1 MIEQIKPA
9 LELSQSH
16 FEEREVS
23 SLEEIKQEEP
33 VIEEQP
39 LKKSELSAEEIE
51 RIDYLK
57 KVESINDSKLANN
70 LIYILDMGYSNF
82 ELNLNVL
89 KRNNNDLV
97 ITINNLC
104 NNLVTDSMF
113 A

>member
-1 MIEQIKPA
+1 

-23 SLEEIKQEEP
+23 SLEGVKQEEP
-33 VIEEQP
+33 AVVEAEQQP
-39 LKKSELSAEEIE
+39 LMKSEPLAEELE
-51 RIDYLK
+51 RINYLK
-57 KVESINDSKLANN
+57 KVESITDSNLANN

-82 ELNLNVL
+82 EVNLNLL

-97 ITINNLC
+97 ITINSLC
-104 NNLVTDSMF
+104 NGLVSDSMF